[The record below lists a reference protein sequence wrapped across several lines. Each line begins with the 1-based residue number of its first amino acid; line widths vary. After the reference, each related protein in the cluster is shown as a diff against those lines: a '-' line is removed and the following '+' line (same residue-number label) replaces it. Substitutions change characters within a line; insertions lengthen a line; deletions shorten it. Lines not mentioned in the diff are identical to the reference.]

1 LKNLKIERSEVEKD
15 WYSRGLTRSLW
26 IDHAYQAGGNDLH
39 GTDELFMALAG
50 ELELEIEG
58 RQFQQK
64 IGEEILIPAH
74 LLHPVTE
81 HRE

>member
-1 LKNLKIERSEVEKD
+1 MKTLKGDKSEVEKG
-15 WYSRGLTRSLW
+15 WYSRGLIRSLW
-26 IDHAYQAGGNDLH
+26 IDHACQVGGNDLH

-64 IGEEILIPAH
+64 NCGKNSYSCSSSPSRH
-74 LLHPVTE
+74 
-81 HRE
+81 